1 MPDSSSDLRISTCKT
16 GRKFLAVGWNTATG
30 THLLSQK
37 MASRYLMIQ
46 NGEGLN
52 MYASILHQQSVYDA
66 TACAIPFLVQVAS
79 NTSAKNRAK
88 IIEFLQDIEND
99 TRTNPATSSCSGDH

>member
-1 MPDSSSDLRISTCKT
+1 MTMEIPGLDDIDGSQLTQAYGSAKDTPQHLRRLASTDAKAA
-16 GRKFLAVGWNTATG
+16 KEALAW
-30 THLLSQK
+30 L
-37 MASRYLMIQ
+37 
-46 NGEGLN
+46 
-52 MYASILHQQSVYDA
+52 YASILHQQSVYDA